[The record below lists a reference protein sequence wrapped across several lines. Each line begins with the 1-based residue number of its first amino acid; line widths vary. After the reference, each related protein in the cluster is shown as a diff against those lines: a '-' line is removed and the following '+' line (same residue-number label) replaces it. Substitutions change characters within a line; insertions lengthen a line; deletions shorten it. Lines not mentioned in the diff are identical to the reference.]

1 MGTKDTTQ
9 KRLEDYED
17 IFADISNVLLYDGE
31 DVIKENELET
41 VTAKDTYTVEQQ
53 IHEVERDVAKRWR
66 HHSLHISLIGLEN
79 QTDPDYKMPMRVICY
94 DGASY
99 RAQLNAEESKKT
111 YPVITLVLYMGTEKR
126 WTAPKQLTNCF
137 KYDKRLSKFIS
148 NYKINV
154 VELAWL
160 SDEQIMKFKTEFRN
174 FVELLRDTRL
184 GRKPQ
189 YSPIQLKHVHELLQL
204 MRIMSG
210 NDEYEQLLNQTT
222 NNLKQNKLK
231 GDELTMKKIVSL
243 GFDEARAEAMAE
255 GLAKGEAQEKFA
267 TVKRMLKRG
276 KSSLIEIAKD
286 TDLPLDTIKKIQAE
300 MQAV

>member
-9 KRLEDYED
+9 KRLEDFED

-66 HHSLHISLIGLEN
+66 YHSLHISLIGLEN
-79 QTDPDYKMPMRVICY
+79 QTNPDYKMPLRVICY

-111 YPVITLVLYMGTEKR
+111 YPVITLVLYMGTEKH
-126 WTAPKQLTNCF
+126 WTAPKQLTDCF
-137 KYDKRLSKFIS
+137 KCDERLSKFIS

-184 GRKPQ
+184 GRTPQ

-204 MRIMSG
+204 MRVMSD
-210 NDEYEQLLNQTT
+210 NDEYEQLLKQTT

-231 GDELTMKKIVSL
+231 GDEITMKKIVSL
-243 GFDEARAEAMAE
+243 GFDEARAEARAA
-255 GLAKGEAQEKFA
+255 GLAEGEAQEKFA
-267 TVKRMLKRG
+267 TAKRMLALG
-276 KSSLIEIAKD
+276 KSLQDIMLI
-286 TDLPLDTIKKIQAE
+286 TDLPMSKIQELQTEIKSA
-300 MQAV
+300 

>member
-1 MGTKDTTQ
+1 MQ
-9 KRLEDYED
+9 R
-17 IFADISNVLLYDGE
+17 
-31 DVIKENELET
+31 
-41 VTAKDTYTVEQQ
+41 
-53 IHEVERDVAKRWR
+53 
-66 HHSLHISLIGLEN
+66 SL
-79 QTDPDYKMPMRVICY
+79 
-94 DGASY
+94 
-99 RAQLNAEESKKT
+99 KKT

-126 WTAPKQLTNCF
+126 WTAPKQLTDCF
-137 KYDKRLSKFIS
+137 KYDERLSKFIS

-204 MRIMSG
+204 MRVMSG

-231 GDELTMKKIVSL
+231 GDEITMKKIVSL
-243 GFDEARAEAMAE
+243 GFDEARAEARAE
-255 GLAKGEAQEKFA
+255 AKAEEKFA

-276 KSSLIEIAKD
+276 KSSLADIAED

>member
-9 KRLEDYED
+9 KRLEDFED

-41 VTAKDTYTVEQQ
+41 VTAKDTYTVEHQ

-79 QTDPDYKMPMRVICY
+79 QTDPDYKMPLRVICY

-111 YPVITLVLYMGTEKR
+111 YPVITLVLYMGTEKH
-126 WTAPKQLTNCF
+126 WTAPKQLTDCF
-137 KYDKRLSKFIS
+137 KYDERLSKFIS

-160 SDEQIMKFKTEFRN
+160 SDEQILKFKTEFRN

-204 MRIMSG
+204 MRVMSS
-210 NDEYEQLLNQTT
+210 NDEYEQLLKQTT
-222 NNLKQNKLK
+222 NNLKQKKLK
-231 GDELTMKKIVSL
+231 GDEITMKKIVSL
-243 GFDEARAEAMAE
+243 GFDEARAEARAA
-255 GLAKGEAQEKFA
+255 GLAEGEAQEKFA
-267 TVKRMLKRG
+267 TAKRMLALG
-276 KSSLIEIAKD
+276 KSLQDIVLI
-286 TDLPLDTIKKIQAE
+286 TDLPMSKIQELQAE
-300 MQAV
+300 IKSA

>member
-9 KRLEDYED
+9 KRLEDFED

-41 VTAKDTYTVEQQ
+41 VTAKDTYTVEHQ

-79 QTDPDYKMPMRVICY
+79 QTDPDYKMPLRVICY

-99 RAQLNAEESKKT
+99 RAQLNAEDPKKT
-111 YPVITLVLYMGTEKR
+111 YPVITLVLYMGTEKH
-126 WTAPKQLTNCF
+126 WTAPKQLTDCF
-137 KYDKRLSKFIS
+137 KYDERLSKFIS
-148 NYKINV
+148 NYNINV

-210 NDEYEQLLNQTT
+210 NDEYEQLLKQTT

-231 GDELTMKKIVSL
+231 GDEITMKKIVSL
-243 GFDEARAEAMAE
+243 GFDEARAEARAA
-255 GLAKGEAQEKFA
+255 GLAEGEAQEKFA
-267 TVKRMLKRG
+267 TAKRMLALG
-276 KSSLIEIAKD
+276 KSLQDIMLI
-286 TDLPLDTIKKIQAE
+286 TDLPMSKIQELQTEIKSA
-300 MQAV
+300 